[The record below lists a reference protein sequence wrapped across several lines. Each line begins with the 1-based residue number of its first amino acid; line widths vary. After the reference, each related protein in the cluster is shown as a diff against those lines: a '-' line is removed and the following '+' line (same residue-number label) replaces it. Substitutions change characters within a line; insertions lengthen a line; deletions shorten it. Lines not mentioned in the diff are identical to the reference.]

1 MTDWNKVQAFMAHV
15 VPWPTSPQDVGYVNL
30 HYSSV
35 DRKDPNKLYKGGGWP
50 FRSVEQFISR
60 AQWVNTTSQF
70 KDVWFCLSLQRH
82 TKPNHKTPAKPLA
95 HRLAAN
101 AVSLKAIWVDL
112 DVNRPGDNNPKKYA
126 SLSDALKAII
136 TFRERNNLP
145 PFSALVG
152 SGGGLHVY
160 WISKTPMSPYE
171 WAPFASGLK
180 TLLMKD
186 GVLCDAGVTT
196 DAARILRV
204 PGTFNHK
211 DAPPSPVA
219 LLNVPLVMYDFEAD
233 LALLKEHS
241 TPIAAAASAAAEHE
255 LFVDAAAFKGAK
267 PAFTIEGPDLD
278 AGIDKHE
285 QTKLDTTPIF
295 AKTGCPFYLDALLT
309 GGKDHDQPLWNL
321 AVLGTTWMEKG
332 DAVAH
337 AISKAHPGYSADG
350 TQALYDRK
358 VAERAAGNL
367 GYPSC
372 SAFKDAGSSQCAT
385 CPLFAK
391 GKSPLNV
398 RPAVTAAV
406 NSYNLATPLN
416 QTPQAKAL
424 SLPEGYDLDADGYI
438 CKVQE
443 VIVGG
448 ESMPPTLLKLFHS
461 KLTDPW
467 AQSDPDSINF
477 KTTRD
482 KGRPPF
488 DASIRHEDMGGMGLD
503 KVFARQ
509 HVKIYPDN
517 KRFLEHFIVSWL
529 SKLHEMQAA
538 QQSLPFGWYKE
549 AGVYRGFVFG
559 GQLLKDDGSEQPC
572 GVGDPKLRQIFHPTG
587 DIQHWYDAC
596 KIITQQKRPELDAII
611 ALSFA
616 APLAALIG
624 KNAVTLC
631 AYGDSGVGKSAAF
644 SVGVGVWGHSKKGK
658 ATSHSTFNGVMRKMG
673 ELANLPLY
681 WDEIKDPKAQA
692 AVYDYLYNASD
703 GVEKDRMVDGK
714 SMQDKGT
721 WQTLMGMA
729 ANISFVDFIASKDK
743 SHIAGVSRV
752 LEYNVKEAVNPVGRI
767 SKTDAEVIIDKL
779 MYSYG
784 MMGMKYA
791 KFLAMNIDAV
801 RQECIDTCKQA
812 EQDLVDTD
820 AERFWIALVG
830 TLLTG
835 ARLANVLGCDID
847 VPALKTFLYK
857 VYLENRE
864 KRNNMNLSGTAD
876 STEDTMTSY
885 FAKVQAADQAL
896 WTYGMP
902 TGPGKPPPVSIL
914 KAPSDQRNAQVTT
927 NVAVRWDT
935 ESGSCYILHEHLKA
949 FLEENG
955 KGVSTVERYLK
966 EHYGMTIE
974 KRVSIGAG
982 TLFTGR
988 ARCCVFR
995 NIDPDSDW
1003 GELLYRYTPVAERPV
1018 AAGPVVPQPI
1028 DTGFAEVAVG

>member
-1 MTDWNKVQAFMAHV
+1 MTDWNASQAFMAHV

-30 HYSSV
+30 HFSSV
-35 DRKDPNKLYKGGGWP
+35 DRKDATKLYKGGGWP
-50 FRSVEQFISR
+50 FRSVEQFITR
-60 AQWVNTTSQF
+60 AKWVTTTTQF
-70 KDVWFCLSLQRH
+70 KDVWFCTSLQRL
-82 TKPNHKTPAKPLA
+82 TKPNTRNPAKPHA

-101 AVSLKAIWVDL
+101 AVSLKAIWIDL
-112 DVNRPGDNNPKKYA
+112 DVNRPGETNPKKYA
-126 SLSDALKAII
+126 SLEEALKTIFQ
-136 TFRERNNLP
+136 FRSRVGLP
-145 PFSALVG
+145 AFSALVS

-160 WISKTPMSPYE
+160 WISKTAMKPSE

-180 TLLMKD
+180 ALLIKE
-186 GVLCDAGVTT
+186 GVKCDAGLTT

-211 DAPPSPVA
+211 DTPPSPVS
-219 LLNVPLVMYDFEAD
+219 LLNIPLALYDFED
-233 LALLKEHS
+233 KLASLKEFA
-241 TPIAAAASAAAEHE
+241 TPIAAAKVAAPAHE
-255 LFVDAAAFKGAK
+255 LFVNAAAFQGVK
-267 PAFTIEGPDLD
+267 PAWTVEGPDLD
-278 AGIDKHE
+278 AGIDKQAE
-285 QTKLDTTPIF
+285 FKVDPKPIF
-295 AKTGCPFYLDALLT
+295 QQCGFYRDALLT

-332 DAVAH
+332 DEIAH
-337 AISKAHPGYSADG
+337 AVSKAHPGYSPEA

-358 VAERAAGNL
+358 VAERTDGDI

-372 SAFKDAGSSQCAT
+372 STFAGNGSSACAT

-406 NSYNLATPLN
+406 NGPALNMATPLN

-424 SLPEGYDLDADGYI
+424 CLPEGYDLDDDGYI
-438 CKVQE
+438 CKVNE
-443 VIVGG
+443 VIIGG
-448 ESMPPTLLKLFHS
+448 ETMPPVMLRLFHS

-482 KGRPPF
+482 KGRPPY

-503 KVFARQ
+503 KIFARQ

-529 SKLHEMQAA
+529 AKLHEMQAA

-549 AGVYRGFVFG
+549 AGAYRGFVYG
-559 GQLLKDDGSEQPC
+559 GQLMKDDGTEQPC

-587 DIQHWYDAC
+587 DLQHWFDAA
-596 KIITQQKRPELDAII
+596 KIITQQRRPELDAII

-616 APLAALIG
+616 APLTALIG
-624 KNAVTLC
+624 KNSVTLC
-631 AYGDSGVGKSAAF
+631 AYGESGVGKSAAY

-658 ATSHSTFNGVMRKMG
+658 AVSHSTFNGVMRKMG

-681 WDEIKDPKAQA
+681 WDEIKDPKAQGA
-692 AVYDYLYNASD
+692 AYDFIYNASD

-714 SMQDKGT
+714 SMQDRGT
-721 WQTLMGMA
+721 WQTLMMMA
-729 ANISFVDFIASKDK
+729 ANISFIDFVASKDR
-743 SHIAGVSRV
+743 SHVAGVSRV
-752 LEYNVKEAVNPVGRI
+752 LEYNVKRAVNPVGRI
-767 SKTDAEVIIDKL
+767 SQTDADVIIDKL

-784 MMGMKYA
+784 QMGMLYA
-791 KFLAMNIDAV
+791 KLLAMNHAAIK
-801 RQECIDTCKQA
+801 QEAIDTCKQVEA
-812 EQDLVDTD
+812 DLNVTEE
-820 AERFWIALVG
+820 ERLWVALVG

-835 ARLANVLGCDID
+835 ARLANQLGTDID
-847 VPALKTFLYK
+847 LPALKTFLYE
-857 VYLENRE
+857 VLRENRE
-864 KRNNMNLSGTAD
+864 KRNTMNLSGTGD
-876 STEDTMTSY
+876 STEDIMTGY
-885 FAKVQAADQAL
+885 FAKVQASDQAL

-902 TGPGKPPPVSIL
+902 MGAGKPPPVLVL
-914 KAPSDQRNAQVTT
+914 KQPSDMRNVQVTT

-935 ESGSCYILHEHLKA
+935 ENATCYILHEHLKA
-949 FLEENG
+949 YLDENG
-955 KGVSTVERYLK
+955 KGTSTVMKYLK
-966 EHYGMTIE
+966 DHYGMTIE
-974 KRVSIGAG
+974 RRISIGAG

-995 NIDPDSDW
+995 NIAADSDW
-1003 GELLYRYTPVAERPV
+1003 GELLYRYTPADKIPTKPGPAPV
-1018 AAGPVVPQPI
+1018 TVV
-1028 DTGFAEVAVG
+1028 DTGFEAVA